1 MKMFS
6 RYFFIALLGIPLLGA
21 GQLNEN
27 FSDGEFLNLPNW
39 QGDTAYFTAGTGI
52 LNSTGPQ
59 ASSTIYLATANT
71 LIDST
76 EWNFLLRLDFNPS
89 STNQVR
95 IYLVS
100 NQPDLSASLN
110 GYYIQF
116 GESGTAPD
124 SLDIYKQA
132 GTTSTKI
139 FTGTSG
145 MMTSSTSNLVRI
157 KVLRHAGGQWEVYAD
172 KTGGTT
178 FTAEGSFF
186 DNSFSATNYFGV
198 LCDYTTASRYNL
210 YFFDDFHISYLTAD
224 TVKPTVVNV
233 NMASPTLIDVTFS
246 EPVDFSS
253 AQNTANYSVDHSVG
267 DPFIAVAGTNNT
279 INLAFNTPLVTGNV
293 YTLHIT
299 GVKDVAGN
307 VIDNFSFQLALPD
320 VAAPNDVIINE
331 ILFNPSTGGYDFV
344 ELYNRSNK
352 TIDLKTLSITEQ
364 DYLFPAT
371 VLEQASPLTSQT
383 VLLLPQT
390 FVVLT
395 ENTANILQNYT
406 VQNPGTLLPVAA
418 LPNFDDN
425 QSICVLKTSSG
436 TVIDSLAYDHS
447 WHFALL
453 DDEDGVSL
461 ERVSYEQAT
470 QDKNNWHSAAS
481 AVGFATPG
489 YRNSQF
495 GETGISED
503 QITIDPEVFTPDN
516 DGYKDFTNIVYQ
528 FTEAGYTLNA
538 RVYDINGREVRT
550 LARNELLGS
559 AGKLMW
565 DGIDDDQQKARA
577 GIYLIHLE
585 VFNLQGK
592 VKRFKKQV
600 VLGAKLN

>member
-1 MKMFS
+1 M
-6 RYFFIALLGIPLLGA
+6 ALLSLPLFSA
-21 GQLNEN
+21 GQLNDN
-27 FSDGEFLNLPNW
+27 FSDGEFLNSPKW
-39 QGDTAYFTAGTGI
+39 IGDTADFTADAGI
-52 LNSTGPQ
+52 LNSRGPQ

-95 IYLVS
+95 VYLVS
-100 NQPDLSASLN
+100 NQPDLTGSLN
-110 GYYIQF
+110 GYFIQF
-116 GESGTAPD
+116 GESGSAPD
-124 SLDIYKQA
+124 SLDIYKQT
-132 GTTSTKI
+132 GTATTKI

-145 MMTSSTSNLVRI
+145 IMASSTSNIVRI
-157 KVLRHAGGQWEVYAD
+157 KVLRHTGGQWEVYAD
-172 KTGGTT
+172 KTGGTG
-178 FTAEGSFF
+178 FASEGSFF
-186 DNSFSATNYFGV
+186 DNSFSVTNYFGV
-198 LCDYTTASRYNL
+198 ICDYSTASRYNL
-210 YFFDDFHISYLTAD
+210 YFFDDFNIGYLTAD

-233 NMASPTLIDVTFS
+233 NMVSPTLVDVTFS
-246 EPVDFSS
+246 EPVDVGT
-253 AQNTANYSVDHSVG
+253 AQNTANYTVDHSVG
-267 DPFIAVAGTNNT
+267 SPFIAVAGSNNT
-279 INLAFNTPLVTGNV
+279 INLAFNAPLLTGNV
-293 YTLHIT
+293 YTLMIT

-307 VIDNFSFQLALPD
+307 AIDTFSFQLALPD
-320 VAAPNDVIINE
+320 IAAPNDVIINE

-364 DYLFPAT
+364 DYHFPAT
-371 VLEQASPLTSQT
+371 VLEQANPLTQQT
-383 VLLLPQT
+383 VLLLPQS

-395 ENTANILQNYT
+395 ENTANIQQNYL
-406 VQNPGTLLPVAA
+406 VQNAGTLLSVSS

-425 QSICVLKTSSG
+425 QSICVLKTTGG

-461 ERVSYEQAT
+461 ERISYEQAT

-489 YRNSQF
+489 YRNSQY

-516 DGYKDFTNIVYQ
+516 DGDKDFTNIVYQ
-528 FTEAGYTLNA
+528 FTDAGYTLNA
-538 RVYDINGREVRT
+538 RVYDINGREVRS

-559 AGKLMW
+559 EGKLMW
-565 DGIDDDQQKARA
+565 DGIDDNHQKARA

-585 VFNLQGK
+585 IFNLQGK